1 MDSTVPLT
9 PLPQPVTCQRKD
21 CLATVLALS
30 TQAATDE
37 RARVG
42 GWRVWDGPTLGGS
55 VARAAI
61 CPEHARVPRP
71 RKPDVQEYDQPLF

>member
-1 MDSTVPLT
+1 MDSTEPS
-9 PLPQPVTCQRKD
+9 PPQPVSCQHSP
-21 CLATVLALS
+21 CPNIVMAQS

-37 RARVG
+37 RARVS

-55 VARAAI
+55 NARVAI

-71 RKPDVQEYDQPLF
+71 RKPLVQDYDEPLF